1 MVKKKLTR
9 KTARRAAPRRVYRSR
24 RAKSGTQ
31 YIPAAMATVGLV
43 AANIPQLKV
52 GLKNIQSRG
61 AIGAVNHFVNDG
73 AYKKYIEFNALK
85 KDAIYYAGGYLAG
98 EAIRR
103 YAPKMIKAPLGK
115 LAKKIPRV

>member
-1 MVKKKLTR
+1 MVKKKSTR
-9 KTARRAAPRRVYRSR
+9 KTARSAAPAKRIYRR

-52 GLKNIQSRG
+52 GMKNIQTRG
-61 AIGAVNHFVNDG
+61 VIGAVDHFVNDG

-98 EAIRR
+98 EAVRR